1 MLFDKMLETDGM
13 SRPDKTGE
21 QQSYIWRKG
30 RGRLKS
36 TVVVAFKL
44 NPVDDDD
51 GYFEHYVTV

>member
-1 MLFDKMLETDGM
+1 MLFDLMLETDGM

-44 NPVDDDD
+44 NPVDDGD
-51 GYFEHYVTV
+51 GYFAV